1 MLDRQRDERE
11 ASLPDA
17 GPMRI
22 ALDGR
27 RILLE
32 QALAAWPRRG
42 TTLVESTVAPD
53 SCSSHCARTGLT
65 SQAAS
70 LPIFCAGALPK

>member
-27 RILLE
+27 R
-32 QALAAWPRRG
+32 PPSSK
-42 TTLVESTVAPD
+42 STVAPD